1 MTMTTTMGQ
10 DESNGISS
18 AAGHQVSH
26 RHGGR
31 SHGAARGQGGQLGE
45 VMGTPLNGWA
55 VCSAPKEKKES
66 FNQPPQRVTYEPA
79 SA

>member
-31 SHGAARGQGGQLGE
+31 SGGPARGQGGQRGE
-45 VMGTPLNGWA
+45 VMD
-55 VCSAPKEKKES
+55 AP
-66 FNQPPQRVTYEPA
+66 PPPPFLGY
-79 SA
+79 

>member
-31 SHGAARGQGGQLGE
+31 SHGAARGQGEGRGE
-45 VMGTPLNGWA
+45 VVGTP
-55 VCSAPKEKKES
+55 
-66 FNQPPQRVTYEPA
+66 PPCRH
-79 SA
+79 